1 MPYTI
6 HPGCSRY
13 SDLFFLD
20 STGRSFIHIEID
32 STFTQLRIRWA
43 IQDARPLDS
52 LLTGLLR
59 LPGSE
64 PFHIFITGCPGQLF
78 GDSAL

>member
-20 STGRSFIHIEID
+20 STGRSF
-32 STFTQLRIRWA
+32 IRWA